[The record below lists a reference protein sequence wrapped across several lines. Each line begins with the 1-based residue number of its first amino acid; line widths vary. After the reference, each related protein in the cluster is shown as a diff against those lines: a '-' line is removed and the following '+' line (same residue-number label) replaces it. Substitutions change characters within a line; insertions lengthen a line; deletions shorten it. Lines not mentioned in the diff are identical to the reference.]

1 MATNKYLNL
10 EGLREFLRKTDERY
24 ASIQAL
30 VYKGVKANIAALPTV
45 ANEAIGNMYTVTEGG
60 ETTSDFVEGAGK
72 TLQDGENVVAVNTGT
87 DAEPVMKWD
96 ILGGVFDF
104 TDRLQFGDTMPT
116 TDLVEGRVFMYL
128 GDTTYTYSAVS
139 PVGTENPSEEGWYEK
154 DGDVYTLSADTTVD
168 SEKTYYERTGEE
180 YVQGV
185 IYEYDATAQEW
196 VALNSGDI
204 MVAITNQ
211 EIDALFA

>member
-45 ANEAIGNMYTVTEGG
+45 ADEAIGNMYTVTEGG

-87 DAEPVMKWD
+87 DAVPVMKWD

-104 TDRLQFGDTMPT
+104 TDRLQFGDTMPS
-116 TDLVEGRVFMYL
+116 TDLTDGRVFMYL
-128 GDTTYTYSAVS
+128 GDTTYTYTAVT
-139 PVGTENPSEEGWYEK
+139 PVGTENPSEEGWYEL
-154 DGDVYTLSADTTVD
+154 DGSDYVLSEDTEVD
-168 SEKTYYERTGEE
+168 DQKTYYTRAEE

-185 IYEYDATAQEW
+185 IYEYDATAHEW
-196 VALNSGDI
+196 NALNSGDI